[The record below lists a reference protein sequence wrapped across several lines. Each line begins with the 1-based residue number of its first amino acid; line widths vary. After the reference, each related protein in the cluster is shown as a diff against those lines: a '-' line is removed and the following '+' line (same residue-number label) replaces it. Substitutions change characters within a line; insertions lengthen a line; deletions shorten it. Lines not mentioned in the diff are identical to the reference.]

1 MTPSIKTKRPK
12 LQLGKMTPRKLFMGV
27 GVVSWILGVIGCT
40 TLGVGFLMGLGFIV
54 ITLFHGTVILAVF
67 RRKPL
72 HRKIVE
78 SNVVLR
84 PVRKI

>member
-1 MTPSIKTKRPK
+1 MTPRIKTKRPK
-12 LQLGKMTPRKLFMGV
+12 LKLGKMTPRKLFMGL
-27 GVVSWILGVIGCT
+27 GAVSWLLGLIGST

-54 ITLFHGTVILAVF
+54 ITLFHGIVILTVF

-72 HRKIVE
+72 DRRIVE

-84 PVRKI
+84 PVR

>member
-1 MTPSIKTKRPK
+1 MKSRNKSKPPK
-12 LQLGKMTPRKLFMGV
+12 LNLGKMTPRKFFMGL
-27 GVVSWILGVIGCT
+27 GAVSWILGVIGCT
-40 TLGVGFLMGLGFIV
+40 TLGAGFLMGIAFIV
-54 ITLFHGTVILAVF
+54 TTLFHGTVILSVF

-84 PVRKI
+84 PVR